1 MEKGYL
7 ELNKNEHK
15 WEKKRGIKQMR
26 EKEGY
31 QGKPRKGVLEQE
43 DKHLR
48 YEEKRKE
55 EIPQGKMSMDSKVN
69 D

>member
-1 MEKGYL
+1 
-7 ELNKNEHK
+7 
-15 WEKKRGIKQMR
+15 MR
-26 EKEGY
+26 EKERF
-31 QGKPRKGVLEQE
+31 QGKPRKGVLE
-43 DKHLR
+43 HLR

>member
-1 MEKGYL
+1 
-7 ELNKNEHK
+7 
-15 WEKKRGIKQMR
+15 MR

>member
-1 MEKGYL
+1 
-7 ELNKNEHK
+7 
-15 WEKKRGIKQMR
+15 MR

-43 DKHLR
+43 DKRLR